1 MYEVSDTRKEE
12 RESEKERRRR
22 RGDKGLKK
30 PDWTGAVRRGDCP
43 RSTDRTQN
51 LSRSTILDPLDNFLP
66 VGTQSTEPPKESD
79 RWGGHPEIDFL
90 VEEIHGWVGFRYWCH
105 FICRVGCTG
114 WTVVILMVP
123 VSHFTCMW
131 VHDCNLALTEGI
143 GTWNAAEIEDVEKM
157 KIV

>member
-1 MYEVSDTRKEE
+1 M
-12 RESEKERRRR
+12 
-22 RGDKGLKK
+22 
-30 PDWTGAVRRGDCP
+30 RRGDCP

-123 VSHFTCMW
+123 VFFISPACGCMTVIW
-131 VHDCNLALTEGI
+131 PLLRELELG
-143 GTWNAAEIEDVEKM
+143 M
-157 KIV
+157 QRRLRMLRR